1 MSFWK
6 KFGGGLKKGA
16 AIALPIA
23 GIVNPALA
31 PAIGVITNAIL
42 TAEKTKMSGAEK
54 AVFAQGIVA
63 DASPAILAFIEQASG
78 ANIIDEKLFGQG
90 MQKLQ
95 DAMVDIMN
103 STGQLPKK

>member
-1 MSFWK
+1 MGFWK

-42 TAEKTKMSGAEK
+42 SAEKTKMSGAEK

-63 DASPAILAFIEQASG
+63 VASPAILALIEQATGSE
-78 ANIIDEKLFGQG
+78 IVDEKLFGEG
-90 MQKLQ
+90 MKKLQ

>member
-6 KFGGGLKKGA
+6 KLAGGLKKGA

-23 GIVNPALA
+23 GVVNPALA
-31 PAIGVITNAIL
+31 PAIGVVTNAIL

-63 DASPAILAFIEQASG
+63 DASPAILAFIEQATGSEIL
-78 ANIIDEKLFGQG
+78 NEKLFGEG
-90 MQKLQ
+90 MKKIQEG
-95 DAMVDIMN
+95 MVDVMN
-103 STGQLPKK
+103 ATGQLPKK

>member
-31 PAIGVITNAIL
+31 PAVGVITNAIL
-42 TAEKTKMSGAEK
+42 TAEKTKTTGPEK
-54 AVFAQGIVA
+54 AVMAQGIVA
-63 DASPAILAFIEQASG
+63 DASPSIIAFIEQASG
-78 ANIIDEKLFGQG
+78 SELVDEKLLGEG
-90 MQKLQ
+90 MKDMQE
-95 DAMVDIMN
+95 AMVKLLN
-103 STGQLPKK
+103 AFGQLPKK